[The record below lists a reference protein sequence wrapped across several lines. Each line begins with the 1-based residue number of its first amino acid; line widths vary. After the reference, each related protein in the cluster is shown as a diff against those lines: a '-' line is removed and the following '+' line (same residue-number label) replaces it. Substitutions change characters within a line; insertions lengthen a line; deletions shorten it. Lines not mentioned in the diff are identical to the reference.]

1 MLEKKCKDASLIK
14 QLTAEREKG
23 APVRSLNQLQV
34 AMGEAVFAKLI
45 KGVFN

>member
-14 QLTAEREKG
+14 QLAAEREKG